1 MCLIGILSDVHQLF
15 QEKNLIECSG
25 LKISLIK
32 CDPLGVA
39 GFRKWKCGFFLNINF
54 FFPPLWCSLN
64 KCLSRRMRSTNRM
77 VGLKRRKTAFLWTCT
92 SFKLHADN
100 PLILLLLS
108 LCPAFICLSFFCQ
121 NGPEAWCLMLDVCW
135 FFLLLFYFHVIVR
148 HREQKVN
155 NKVLVVFEVFFF
167 FSI

>member
-1 MCLIGILSDVHQLF
+1 MYISF
-15 QEKNLIECSG
+15 FRKKNLIECSG

-39 GFRKWKCGFFLNINF
+39 GFRKWKCGFFSEYQLF
-54 FFPPLWCSLN
+54 FFPLWCSLN

-108 LCPAFICLSFFCQ
+108 LCPAFISFLFL
-121 NGPEAWCLMLDVCW
+121 PKWTRSLMFDAWCLLV
-135 FFLLLFYFHVIVR
+135 FLLLFYFHVIVR

>member
-1 MCLIGILSDVHQLF
+1 MGSKSHSSNVIHLVLLDLENENVAF
-15 QEKNLIECSG
+15 FW
-25 LKISLIK
+25 IST
-32 CDPLGVA
+32 
-39 GFRKWKCGFFLNINF
+39 F
-54 FFPPLWCSLN
+54 FFPLWCSLN

-167 FSI
+167 LLYIILNH